1 MVNIPP
7 NNQMSVYTHTCN
19 VKWHICYSTNSV
31 HVLLQGAQC
40 IMHDIEQCNISGVSY
55 AKMLVIRG

>member
-7 NNQMSVYTHTCN
+7 NNQMSVYTHTCI

-40 IMHDIEQCNISGVSY
+40 IMHDIEQCEIAGVSY
-55 AKMLVIRG
+55 A